1 MATRPLERALPYLL
15 VAPVLLYIFVILIL
29 PILIEVYYSF
39 LTREQGTYTFR
50 IVHRFTLDN
59 YIQVF
64 TQRYIVESLTFTI
77 GISFVIAV
85 GTVVLGMPVAQFLA
99 RGTGR
104 GKILIEMCLLL
115 PLFGDI
121 FTAYALLYAFAPQGI
136 VNWFLM
142 GIGLIQEPLHL
153 VNQPIS
159 AVIAMML
166 PSLSVLL
173 MRGALVRVDP
183 VYEEAAQ
190 MLGANPLRAWYATTF
205 KLARVGVAGAFLLT
219 FIGATGAFTLPV
231 IMVNANNDWISTQL
245 RSLFMGKQRPAGFLP
260 EHRAHAADGTPGLH
274 LYPPH
279 ETRARMSSNM
289 WGSRWTVLVGRRL
302 LQIYSIAAALVLA
315 YPTLQLFIVA
325 ASDDIVFPPRYF
337 SLDAFNPAKLPA
349 LLEWMP
355 FSIALGL
362 ATTGVL
368 LALAIPMCY
377 ATQRM
382 HFRGKALASAA
393 VFLPVIIPG
402 VGYMVAL
409 GTAYILVFPDL
420 IGSFA
425 GVLLPTVVF
434 NLVWMVRAIQSSLS
448 VTDPAY
454 EDAALMLGASRVRAF
469 FTITLPAIMP
479 GIAVGSMVTF
489 ANATTAFTAP
499 FFLGAPRPSRPRW
512 GSSTSSAGTA

>member
-1 MATRPLERALPYLL
+1 M
-15 VAPVLLYIFVILIL
+15 
-29 PILIEVYYSF
+29 
-39 LTREQGTYTFR
+39 
-50 IVHRFTLDN
+50 
-59 YIQVF
+59 
-64 TQRYIVESLTFTI
+64 

-104 GKILIEMCLLL
+104 GKVFIEMCLLL

-121 FTAYALLYAFAPQGI
+121 FTGLRVALRVRPQGI

-142 GIGLIQEPLHL
+142 GIGLIHEPLHL

-231 IMVNANNDWISTQL
+231 ILVNANNDWISTQL
-245 RSLFMGKQRPAGFLP
+245 RALFTGNNVTLASSLSIVLTLLTAFLVYIYIRLTDVARGCPAICGVVDGPSGSGDAFSRSTRSRRPCSWHIRRCSCSSSRRVTTSSF
-260 EHRAHAADGTPGLH
+260 RRGT
-274 LYPPH
+274 
-279 ETRARMSSNM
+279 
-289 WGSRWTVLVGRRL
+289 SRWTLSTRPSSPLCSSGCRSASPWDWRRPSCSWPLPSRCATPRNGCTSGEGRWPRRRSSCPSSSRESGTWLRL
-302 LQIYSIAAALVLA
+302 GRPISWSF
-315 YPTLQLFIVA
+315 PTSSVR
-325 ASDDIVFPPRYF
+325 S
-337 SLDAFNPAKLPA
+337 
-349 LLEWMP
+349 
-355 FSIALGL
+355 
-362 ATTGVL
+362 
-368 LALAIPMCY
+368 
-377 ATQRM
+377 
-382 HFRGKALASAA
+382 
-393 VFLPVIIPG
+393 
-402 VGYMVAL
+402 
-409 GTAYILVFPDL
+409 
-420 IGSFA
+420 A

-448 VTDPAY
+448 VVDPAY

-469 FTITLPAIMP
+469 FSITLPAIVP

-499 FFLGAPRPSRPRW
+499 FFLGRTTALTSTVGIFNELSRNSLIPRLAAEALVVELLVMTFVLAAYIMARKRFR
-512 GSSTSSAGTA
+512 GLIV

>member
-1 MATRPLERALPYLL
+1 MATRPLERVLPYLL
-15 VAPVLLYIFVILIL
+15 VAPVLLYIFVVLIL

-64 TQRYIVESLTFTI
+64 TQRYIVESLIFTI

-104 GKILIEMCLLL
+104 GKIFIEMCLLL

-190 MLGANPLRAWYATTF
+190 MLGANPLRAWFSTTF

-245 RSLFMGKQRPAGFLP
+245 RGLFMGNNVP
-260 EHRAHAADGTPGLH
+260 
-274 LYPPH
+274 
-279 ETRARMSSNM
+279 
-289 WGSRWTVLVGRRL
+289 
-302 LQIYSIAAALVLA
+302 LA
-315 YPTLQLFIVA
+315 
-325 ASDDIVFPPRYF
+325 
-337 SLDAFNPAKLPA
+337 
-349 LLEWMP
+349 
-355 FSIALGL
+355 
-362 ATTGVL
+362 
-368 LALAIPMCY
+368 
-377 ATQRM
+377 
-382 HFRGKALASAA
+382 
-393 VFLPVIIPG
+393 
-402 VGYMVAL
+402 
-409 GTAYILVFPDL
+409 
-420 IGSFA
+420 
-425 GVLLPTVVF
+425 
-434 NLVWMVRAIQSSLS
+434 SSLS
-448 VTDPAY
+448 IVLTLLTAVLVYIYIRVTERRGDVQQY
-454 EDAALMLGASRVRAF
+454 
-469 FTITLPAIMP
+469 
-479 GIAVGSMVTF
+479 VG
-489 ANATTAFTAP
+489 
-499 FFLGAPRPSRPRW
+499 
-512 GSSTSSAGTA
+512 